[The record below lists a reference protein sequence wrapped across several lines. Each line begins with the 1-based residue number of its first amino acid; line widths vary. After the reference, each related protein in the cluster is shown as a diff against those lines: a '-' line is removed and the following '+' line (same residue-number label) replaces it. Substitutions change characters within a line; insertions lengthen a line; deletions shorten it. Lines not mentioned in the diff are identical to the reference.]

1 MIFQRAALPV
11 MVAAMSA
18 PVRILHAHSTFD
30 LGGKEAR
37 AVRLMNAFGGAAEH
51 AVLTSVPGAT
61 SARAA
66 IDRSVRA
73 DFPAAAPPLAGRP
86 GLGRLFR
93 LARFMKGFDL
103 ILTYNWGAFDAV
115 MARYLFAKAVGL
127 PPLVHH
133 EDGFNEDEARELKA
147 GRNLYRRLGL
157 SAAFRL
163 VVPSRRLEGI
173 AREAWG
179 QGPERVMRIPN
190 GIATPFYAAAPA
202 QAIPG
207 LDPEPDEIVIG
218 TVAGLR
224 PVKNLPRLV
233 RAFAAMTSKKARLVI
248 VGSGPESERIVA
260 EARARGVA
268 DRVHMPGFLPDPA
281 RWIGRFDI
289 FALSSDSEQLPI
301 SLVEAMAA
309 GLPAVATAVG
319 DVPHMVSADN
329 RPLIVDPE
337 DEAALAA
344 ALDSLAER
352 PDLRRAIGRAN
363 RQKAAAEHDETK
375 MIASYA
381 RLYGEA
387 IARPHA
393 FIPRSS

>member
-1 MIFQRAALPV
+1 MIFQQGALPV

-37 AVRLMNAFGGAAEH
+37 AARLMNAFGDAAEH
-51 AVLTSVPGAT
+51 MILTSVPGAT

-73 DFPAAAPPLAGRP
+73 DFPAEAPPLAGRP

-93 LARFMKGFDL
+93 LARYMKGFDL
-103 ILTYNWGAFDAV
+103 VLTYNWGAFDAV
-115 MARYLFAKAVGL
+115 MARHLFGG

-133 EDGFNEDEARELKA
+133 EDGFNEDEARALKT

-179 QGPERVMRIPN
+179 QGPRRVMRIPN
-190 GIATPFYAAAPA
+190 GIGTSLYAAAPV
-202 QAIPG
+202 QEIPG
-207 LDPEPDEIVIG
+207 LDPAPGEVVIG

-224 PVKNLPRLV
+224 AVKNLPRLV
-233 RAFAAMTSKKARLVI
+233 RAFAAMTSRNARLVI

-268 DRVHMPGFLPDPA
+268 ERVHLPGFLPDPA

-289 FALSSDSEQLPI
+289 FALSSDSEQFPI

-309 GLPAVATAVG
+309 GLPAVATSVG
-319 DVPHMVSADN
+319 DVPYMVSADN
-329 RPLIVDPE
+329 RPLIVDPD

-363 RQKAAAEHDETK
+363 RQKAAAEYDETR

-381 RLYGEA
+381 GLYGEA
-387 IARPHA
+387 IGRRDA

>member
-1 MIFQRAALPV
+1 
-11 MVAAMSA
+11 MSA

-37 AVRLMNAFGGAAEH
+37 AVRLMNAFGDAAEH
-51 AVLTSVPGAT
+51 AILTSVPGAT

-66 IDRSVRA
+66 IDRGVKV
-73 DFPAAAPPLAGRP
+73 DFPADAPSLAGRP

-93 LARFMKGFDL
+93 LSRFMKGFDL
-103 ILTYNWGAFDAV
+103 VLTYNWGAFDAV
-115 MARYLFAKAVGL
+115 MARYLFAKTVGL

-133 EDGFNEDEARELKA
+133 EDGFNEDEARELKTA
-147 GRNLYRRLGL
+147 RNLYRRLGL

-163 VVPSRRLEGI
+163 VAPSERLEAI

-179 QGPERVMRIPN
+179 QGPERIARIPN
-190 GIATPFYAAAPA
+190 GIATRLYAGPPS
-202 QAIPG
+202 QEIPG
-207 LDPEPDEIVIG
+207 LDPAPDEVVIG

-224 PVKNLPRLV
+224 AVKNLPRLV
-233 RAFAAMTSKKARLVI
+233 RAFAAMTSRNVRLVI

-268 DRVHMPGFLPDPA
+268 DRVHLPGFLADPA
-281 RWIGRFDI
+281 RWIGHFDI
-289 FALSSDSEQLPI
+289 FALSSDSEQFPI

-319 DVPHMVSADN
+319 DVPHMVADDN
-329 RPLIVDPE
+329 RPLIVEAD
-337 DEAALAA
+337 DEAALTA

-363 RQKAAAEHDETK
+363 RQKAVADYDETK
-375 MIASYA
+375 MIARYA

-387 IARPHA
+387 IGRPEA